1 MNSKLERLVKEFAVV
16 DKDSS
21 YHRKSAQIAKKLTEN
36 LFEGVLVQDPYESK
50 KHQLY
55 YTKRDTPF
63 QGLGCI
69 KPALEFLGI
78 HDYDDQM
85 RGIAQI
91 LDESRGYHDFT
102 YHRNRY
108 GVVLEE
114 DLFPKMSK
122 SKKIALFRKQDP
134 RVITFSISIIK
145 YGEGIANYV
154 ECPTDPRDKS
164 FEMNGIFG
172 GQSVPEPLRSRLIPL
187 IDSVREPFRRSWE
200 GNYSNSDLAILC
212 LDVTR
217 KMARITANYMIEQF
231 EKRQ

>member
-1 MNSKLERLVKEFAVV
+1 MTPELERLVKEFAVM
-16 DKDSS
+16 DRESS
-21 YHRKSAQIAKKLTEN
+21 YHRKSAQIARKLTEN

-55 YTKRDTPF
+55 YTKGDTPF

-78 HDYDDQM
+78 HDYDKQM
-85 RGIAQI
+85 REIAQI
-91 LDESRGYHDFT
+91 LDESGGYHDFT

-114 DLFPKMSK
+114 DLFPEMSK
-122 SKKIALFRKQDP
+122 SERVELFRKQDP

-154 ECPTDPRDKS
+154 EHPTDPREKS
-164 FEMNGIFG
+164 FELNGIFSG
-172 GQSVPEPLRSRLIPL
+172 HMVPEPLKSRIMPL
-187 IDSVREPFRRSWE
+187 IGPIRESFRRSCE
-200 GNYSNSDLAILC
+200 GNYSNSDLAVLC

-217 KMARITANYMIEQF
+217 RMAKITANYMIEKF
-231 EKRQ
+231 EKKQ